1 MTVYIKVY
9 TILVKR
15 LDKNIK
21 MKTWL
26 PVRRWRRRIGSTT
39 VLLRWILRLLGR
51 ILRRLIAGRRIASS
65 DRGITASTSSTAVH
79 ITSSGLIIC
88 LVRVRRR
95 LVVLIV
101 GLIRVLIT
109 GRIPSSSCAACWIAV
124 SRLLICLITTAEQ
137 TRSDLIHQSTAT
149 SRSIMPTAVVSVVV
163 A

>member
-39 VLLRWILRLLGR
+39 VLLRW